1 MATREHETITGRK
14 ARHIDICLTNEAEV
28 QGQGAGFDEVRL
40 MHRAAPELDRDS
52 IRLETRFL
60 GFPVAMPLFISC
72 MTGGSDE
79 GFRVNRNLAR
89 AAGEAHIPVGL
100 GSIRVLHRHPELFE
114 QFHIK
119 PYAKESPV
127 IANLGGVQIRDL
139 PSAWIC
145 DTLQRLEVQALA
157 VHLNPGQELFQEN
170 GDRDFRG
177 VIEAFARLAEISPVP
192 LIVKETGFGIG
203 PRLARAFVDAG
214 AAAVDVAGAGGT
226 NWLLVESVRGPEER
240 RESGEGYRDW
250 GIPTAAAVAALHDL
264 PAELYASG
272 GIRTPLDVAKA
283 LALGAVSAG
292 MALPFIKA
300 EAEGAV
306 EGVTA
311 LIDYFR
317 DGLLDLMTLT
327 GAADI
332 DTLRHSPLILRPEFR
347 STVVQ
352 LRADGD
358 WRGQLA

>member
-1 MATREHETITGRK
+1 MATREHESITGRK
-14 ARHIDICLTNEAEV
+14 ARHIDICLKDEAQV
-28 QGQGAGFDEVRL
+28 QGLGAGFDEVSL
-40 MHRAAPELDRDS
+40 LHRAAPELNRDL
-52 IRLETRFL
+52 IRLKTEFL
-60 GFPVAMPLFISC
+60 GFPVAMPFFISC

-89 AAGEAHIPVGL
+89 AAGAANIPVGL

-119 PYAKESPV
+119 PYAEESPV
-127 IANLGGVQIRDL
+127 IANLGGVQVRDL
-139 PSAWIC
+139 PAAWIC

-177 VIEAFARLAEISPVP
+177 LIEAFAKLAEVSPVP
-192 LIVKETGFGIG
+192 LIVKETGFGIS
-203 PRLARAFVDAG
+203 PLLARAFVDAG

-226 NWLLVESVRGPEER
+226 NWLLVESVRGPENR
-240 RESGEGYRDW
+240 RESGESYRNW

-283 LALGAVSAG
+283 LALGAGSAG

-300 EAEGAV
+300 EAEGEV

-311 LIDYFR
+311 LIDLFR
-317 DGLLDLMTLT
+317 AGLLDLMTLT

-332 DTLRHSPLILRPEFR
+332 ESLQHSSLILSPQFKD
-347 STVVQ
+347 TVAQ
-352 LRADGD
+352 LRADGN
-358 WRGQLA
+358 WREQLA